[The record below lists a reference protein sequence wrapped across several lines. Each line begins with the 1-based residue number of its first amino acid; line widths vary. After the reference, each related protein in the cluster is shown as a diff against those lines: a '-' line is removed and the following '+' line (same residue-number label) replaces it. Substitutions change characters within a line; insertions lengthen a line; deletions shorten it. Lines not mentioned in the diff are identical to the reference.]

1 MMIFRSHAATGML
14 GMAAMLAAFSI
25 AACGSSA
32 DNGGPL
38 GELLVSGRPVLG
50 VGASIVRPGQSADG
64 EAYVFNSAQGFVRIT
79 GISAVP
85 VTSEPAG
92 HLVNA
97 GIQSTGTSA
106 SSDRGW
112 PPEGVPVKPAI
123 GAELPHGQSGI
134 VFGVS
139 GAVIG
144 RNYVLAGLRV
154 DYTYNGQSYS
164 TTVWGGEAAC
174 VAVNDA
180 ADDASCQPFIQKAN
194 AVIEQMAGL
203 S

>member
-1 MMIFRSHAATGML
+1 MIFRSHAAAGML
-14 GMAAMLAAFSI
+14 CMAATLAAFSI

-38 GELLVSGRPVLG
+38 GELMVSGRPALG
-50 VGASIVRPGQSADG
+50 VGASIVGPGQSADG

-85 VTSEPAG
+85 VTGEPVG
-92 HLVNA
+92 HLVNV

-112 PPEGVPVKPAI
+112 PPEGVPVEPAI
-123 GAELPHGQSGI
+123 GTELRHGQSGI

-139 GAVIG
+139 GEVIG
-144 RNYVLAGLRV
+144 RNYVLAGLRI
-154 DYTYNGQSYS
+154 DYTYNGRSYS
-164 TTVWGGEAAC
+164 TIAWGGEAAC
-174 VAVNDA
+174 VAVNDDA
-180 ADDASCQPFIQKAN
+180 NDASCQSFIQKAN